1 MHITA
6 ICTHSHTNQMIMNI
20 VESLPHPRNNFK
32 ASKNPL
38 ARSAEM
44 CNSQPERSHCRLN
57 KFCQPFKIICV
68 CVRACYLIK
77 SSRFNY
83 SLVNAFNLIINN
95 ANIALFQ
102 GRIKNAENNFVVF
115 TFIWNFVCFMY
126 WLVSTKFR
134 VARIFTLPKI
144 AMQRSM
150 QQQWNA
156 RSQIYWWRLR
166 GDNS

>member
-68 CVRACYLIK
+68 CVRACCLIK

-102 GRIKNAENNFVVF
+102 GRIKKRRKQFRCVYFYMEFCVF
-115 TFIWNFVCFMY
+115 YVLIGEH
-126 WLVSTKFR
+126 
-134 VARIFTLPKI
+134 
-144 AMQRSM
+144 
-150 QQQWNA
+150 
-156 RSQIYWWRLR
+156 QI
-166 GDNS
+166 